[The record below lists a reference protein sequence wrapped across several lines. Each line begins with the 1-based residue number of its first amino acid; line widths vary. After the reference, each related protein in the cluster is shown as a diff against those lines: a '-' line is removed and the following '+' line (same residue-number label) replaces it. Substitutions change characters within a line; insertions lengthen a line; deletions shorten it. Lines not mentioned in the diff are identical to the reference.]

1 MYYALMK
8 NNIYPTNVSNKTLE
22 KLVKNKS
29 KLKVNQGTMCFKT
42 ENGLLAAFIPVSQRV
57 ETVLRYHRVL
67 GHTRSRD
74 LYLFMQDKAWWPGM
88 IKDIQD
94 ILKHCKTCKKHTS
107 TPLPSKSV
115 IPRDDGKPFD
125 QWAIDIIG
133 PMPPNKQDKK
143 FIITA
148 IDFCTC

>member
-1 MYYALMK
+1 M
-8 NNIYPTNVSNKTLE
+8 NNDIYPTNVSNKTLD

-29 KLKVNQGTMCFKT
+29 KFKVDQVTICFKT
-42 ENGLLAAFIPVSQRV
+42 EDRLLVAFIPMSQQV
-57 ETVLRYHRVL
+57 ETVLRYHHNL
-67 GHTRSRD
+67 GHKRLRN

-94 ILKHCKTCKKHTS
+94 ILKHCEMCKKHAL

-115 IPRDDGKPFD
+115 VPYDDGKPFD

-133 PMPPNKQDKK
+133 PMPSNKQDKSLL
-143 FIITA
+143 
-148 IDFCTC
+148 